1 MDSHM
6 NGLPPTRYACSG
18 SFKLGDTFQGSLSLG
33 VTVAVLLSGALM
45 NYKIAAMADREHS
58 HHYSSLA
65 ISRTAHEMLLIG
77 LFIWQS
83 YE

>member
-6 NGLPPTRYACSG
+6 NGLTHTRYACSG
-18 SFKLGDTFQGSLSLG
+18 SFKLGDTFQGSLSIG

-45 NYKIAAMADREHS
+45 NYKIAAMKDRDYS

-65 ISRTAHEMLLIG
+65 LSRTAHEMLLIG

-83 YE
+83 

>member
-6 NGLPPTRYACSG
+6 DGLTPTRYACSG

-33 VTVAVLLSGALM
+33 VAVAVLLSGALM
-45 NYKIAAMADREHS
+45 NYKLAGMSDRDHS

-65 ISRTAHEMLLIG
+65 LSRTAHEILLIG

-83 YE
+83 